1 MIYGDEAVQ
10 PRRLISGTR
19 SVSCGLSCLVL
30 RGCAIQSGD
39 VTAGV
44 PDGLWPVP
52 QALDDKPVGTVFFS
66 DVVKLAL
73 CGRPTIE
80 RPVPLA

>member
-1 MIYGDEAVQ
+1 
-10 PRRLISGTR
+10 
-19 SVSCGLSCLVL
+19 
-30 RGCAIQSGD
+30 
-39 VTAGV
+39 
-44 PDGLWPVP
+44 LWPVP

-73 CGRPTIE
+73 GGRPTIE